1 LTRRSEPIF
10 NVPAVVVAVIAACV
24 FVHLARVYVLSD
36 DADDYFLA
44 TFAFIPARYGSVAV
58 LDGELPGGW
67 GADIWTFVTYAFI
80 HGNATHLI
88 VNSVWLLPF
97 GSALARRIGTV
108 RFLLFFA
115 VTAAAGAAFHLATNF
130 GSVQVVI
137 GASGAISGYM
147 AASVRFAFQR
157 GGPLDLLRSGDPA
170 AYRVPSVPLTALFR
184 DIRIVAFIVSWLG
197 VNMLVGLGGLAM
209 PGVEQAVAWQAHI
222 GGFLAGLLLFDLFD
236 PVAAPQPD
244 SGSEQREGDSAPND
258 SGSPGEN
265 LSPPQ

>member
-1 LTRRSEPIF
+1 MTRRSEPIF
-10 NVPAVVVAVIAACV
+10 NVPAVVIAVIAACV
-24 FVHLARVYVLSD
+24 VVHLVRVYVLSEED
-36 DADDYFLA
+36 DLYFLA
-44 TFAFIPARYGSVAV
+44 TFAFIPARYGATAV
-58 LDGELPGGW
+58 IEGELPGGW
-67 GADIWTFVTYAFI
+67 AADVWTFVTYAFI

-97 GSALARRIGTV
+97 GSALARRIGTI

-130 GSVQVVI
+130 GTVQVVI

-170 AYRVPSVPLTALFR
+170 AYRVPSVPLGALVR
-184 DIRIVAFIVSWLG
+184 DMRIVAFIGAWLG

-222 GGFLAGLLLFDLFD
+222 GGFLAGLFLFDLFD
-236 PVAAPQPD
+236 RVDAPQHESDAEPRE
-244 SGSEQREGDSAPND
+244 SGSG
-258 SGSPGEN
+258 GEN

>member
-1 LTRRSEPIF
+1 M
-10 NVPAVVVAVIAACV
+10 
-24 FVHLARVYVLSD
+24 
-36 DADDYFLA
+36 
-44 TFAFIPARYGSVAV
+44 V

-67 GADIWTFVTYAFI
+67 AADVWTFVTYAFI

-88 VNSVWLLPF
+88 VNSVWLLPV
-97 GSALARRIGTV
+97 GSALARRIGTI

-147 AASVRFAFQR
+147 AASTRFAFQR
-157 GGPLDLLRSGDPA
+157 GGPLDLLRAGDA
-170 AYRVPSVPLTALFR
+170 AYRVPAVPLIALVR
-184 DIRIVAFIVSWLG
+184 DMRIVAFIGTWLG

-209 PGVEQAVAWQAHI
+209 PGVEEAVAWQAHI

-236 PVAAPQPD
+236 RVDAPQHEGGGADAPQHESGAEPHE
-244 SGSEQREGDSAPND
+244 SGSG
-258 SGSPGEN
+258 GEN
-265 LSPPQ
+265 VSPPQ